1 MELTP
6 EIRLRLKS
14 IMESRHDTGYTLHKK
29 LGISATTIGNYL
41 KGKVTRADTSK
52 LTIMCEYWGIDL
64 TWLETG
70 QDMVKSSES
79 TETSGPSAE
88 GNIDHMLKQ
97 ILLKLSSKN
106 DQFINIRKDIQVL
119 RENLGD
125 IKKEVAQ
132 LKQEI
137 TNLKSEIQNVKEK

>member
-14 IMESRHDTGYTLHKK
+14 IMESRHDTGYTLNKK

-52 LTIMCEYWGIDL
+52 LTLMCKLWGIDL
-64 TWLETG
+64 NWLETG

-79 TETSGPSAE
+79 TETTDTSAE

-119 RENLGD
+119 RENLGE
-125 IKKEVAQ
+125 IKKEVVH

-137 TNLKSEIQNVKEK
+137 TDLKSEIQNLKEK